1 MSVAADDYDSPWKE
15 AVEAFLPDCLALF
28 FPRAFE
34 AIDWTREP
42 AFLDKE
48 LQQVQREAEQGRRV
62 VDKLVRVYRYD
73 GTDAWVLIHIEIQ
86 SQPEADFAKRMFTYH
101 YRLIDRY
108 DRPIVGLAIL
118 GDEQSDWRPLDYQTD
133 LWGYGIRF
141 TFRAVKLLDYRPE
154 LARLEASQNPFAIV
168 VLAHLKAQETRRDP
182 RARLRAKLAVM
193 RRLYARGYNREHILG
208 PFRFIDWV
216 MRLPEDLERAFW
228 SDWQEYEEEKQMRYV
243 TSVERIGR
251 EEGRVEGRQEGLSEG
266 LLAGIELAL
275 KLKFGPAGQEIIPEI
290 RRLTGLALIRAV
302 YARIETATT
311 IDDVRQVYQSNA

>member
-1 MSVAADDYDSPWKE
+1 VSVAADDYDSPWKE

-108 DRPIVGLAIL
+108 DRPIVGLA
-118 GDEQSDWRPLDYQTD
+118 
-133 LWGYGIRF
+133 
-141 TFRAVKLLDYRPE
+141 
-154 LARLEASQNPFAIV
+154 
-168 VLAHLKAQETRRDP
+168 HLKAQETRRDP

-193 RRLYARGYNREHILG
+193 RRLYARGYKREHILG
-208 PFRFIDWV
+208 LFRFIDWV

-228 SDWQEYEEEKQMRYV
+228 SDWREYEEEKQMRYV

-251 EEGRVEGRQEGLSEG
+251 EEGREQGREEGRQEGLSEG